1 MIDITLFS
9 EKLSNFQLELPNI
22 FERSKFSDNLYETQK
37 FSFTAPQQNAL
48 QFKNIS
54 QLLFSQISNII
65 HEQFIKSVVSKL
77 QNSDI
82 SYIDLTSHFN
92 TGISF
97 HGVLTEKSRIIVNK
111 ILFTLQENG
120 VKCVMTSPRMNVE
133 YFSDSAYFIYHTDDR
148 PSLSNSYFSQ
158 SGKLANIDVFVL
170 HTLKWQ
176 ESAIF
181 SLNQCRF
188 DLKDF
193 DIKFND
199 GQFFISYKSYFEIDN
214 PNYYQSIENR
224 DSEIYRN
231 YIASKRSI
239 KIDKL
244 LNQEDY
250 KYDASSSASCI
261 TAPKAI
267 DSSLSPGS

>member
-1 MIDITLFS
+1 MIDISLFS
-9 EKLSNFQLELPNI
+9 EKFLNFKLDLPEI
-22 FERSKFSDNLYETQK
+22 FEECEFTNELYQIK
-37 FSFTAPQQNAL
+37 NFSFTAPKQESL
-48 QFKNIS
+48 RFKNIS

-77 QNSDI
+77 QSCNI
-82 SYIDLTSHFN
+82 SYIDLTSHLN
-92 TGISF
+92 DRITT
-97 HGVLTEKSRIIVNK
+97 TEKNRIIVNR
-111 ILFTLQENG
+111 ILYTLQENS
-120 VKCVMTSPRMNVE
+120 VKCVMTSPRINVE

-176 ESAIF
+176 ESSIF

-214 PNYYQSIENR
+214 PNYYQSIENK

-231 YIASKRSI
+231 YIVSKRGT
-239 KIDKL
+239 KIDNL

-250 KYDASSSASCI
+250 KYDASSSASCM
-261 TAPKAI
+261 TAPNAI

>member
-9 EKLSNFQLELPNI
+9 EKFLNFQLELPNI
-22 FERSKFSDNLYETQK
+22 FERSKFSDNLYETQR
-37 FSFTAPQQNAL
+37 FSFTAPQQNTL
-48 QFKNIS
+48 QFKNLS
-54 QLLFSQISNII
+54 QVLFSQISNII

-97 HGVLTEKSRIIVNK
+97 TEKNRIIVNK
-111 ILFTLQENG
+111 ILYTLQENN
-120 VKCVMTSPRMNVE
+120 VKCVMTSPRINVE
-133 YFSDSAYFIYHTDDR
+133 YFSDSAYFTYHSNDR
-148 PSLSNSYFSQ
+148 TVSLSNSYFSQ
-158 SGKLANIDVFVL
+158 SGKLANIDVFVI

-176 ESAIF
+176 ESTIF

-193 DIKFND
+193 EIKFTD

-261 TAPKAI
+261 TALNAI
-267 DSSLSPGS
+267 DSSPSPGS

>member
-1 MIDITLFS
+1 MIDISLFS
-9 EKLSNFQLELPNI
+9 EKFLNFKLDLPEI
-22 FERSKFSDNLYETQK
+22 FEECEFTNELYQVK
-37 FSFTAPQQNAL
+37 NFSFTAPKQESL
-48 QFKNIS
+48 RFKNIS

-77 QNSDI
+77 QNCNI
-82 SYIDLTSHFN
+82 SYIDLTSHLN
-92 TGISF
+92 DRITT
-97 HGVLTEKSRIIVNK
+97 TEKNRIIVNK
-111 ILFTLQENG
+111 ILYTLQENS
-120 VKCVMTSPRMNVE
+120 VKCVMTSPRINVE
-133 YFSDSAYFIYHTDDR
+133 YFSDSPYFTYHSNDR
-148 PSLSNSYFSQ
+148 LVSLSNSYFSQ
-158 SGKLANIDVFVL
+158 SGKLANIDVFLL

-176 ESAIF
+176 ESCIF
-181 SLNQCRF
+181 SLNKCRF

-193 DIKFND
+193 QIQFKDE
-199 GQFFISYKSYFEIDN
+199 QFFISYKSYFDIDN
-214 PNYYQSIENR
+214 PYYYESIENK

-231 YIASKRSI
+231 YIASKRST

-261 TAPKAI
+261 TDPNAI

>member
-1 MIDITLFS
+1 MIDISLFS
-9 EKLSNFQLELPNI
+9 EKLSNFELELPVI
-22 FERSKFSDNLYETQK
+22 FERTNFSDRLYEVQK
-37 FSFTAPQQNAL
+37 CSFIAPKQETL
-48 QFKNIS
+48 PFKNIS
-54 QLLFSQISNII
+54 ELFFGMISNII

-97 HGVLTEKSRIIVNK
+97 TEKNRIIVNK
-111 ILFTLQENG
+111 ILYTLQENN
-120 VKCVMTSPRMNVE
+120 VKCVMTSPRINVE
-133 YFSDSAYFIYHTDDR
+133 YFSDSPYFTYHSNDR
-148 PSLSNSYFSQ
+148 AVSLSNSYFSQ
-158 SGKLANIDVFVL
+158 SGKLANIDVFVI

-193 DIKFND
+193 EIKFSD

-224 DSEIYRN
+224 DSDLYRSYVSSN
-231 YIASKRSI
+231 RNS

-244 LNQEDY
+244 LSQEDY

-261 TAPKAI
+261 TALNAI
-267 DSSLSPGS
+267 DSSPSPGS

>member
-1 MIDITLFS
+1 MIDISLFS
-9 EKLSNFQLELPNI
+9 EKFLNFKLDLPEI
-22 FERSKFSDNLYETQK
+22 FEECEFTNELYQIK
-37 FSFTAPQQNAL
+37 NFSFTAPKQESL
-48 QFKNIS
+48 RFKNIS

-77 QNSDI
+77 QNCNI
-82 SYIDLTSHFN
+82 SYIDLTSHLN
-92 TGISF
+92 DRITT
-97 HGVLTEKSRIIVNK
+97 TEKNRIIVNR
-111 ILFTLQENG
+111 ILYTLQENS
-120 VKCVMTSPRMNVE
+120 VKCVMTSPRINVE

-176 ESAIF
+176 ESSIF

-214 PNYYQSIENR
+214 PNYYQSIENK

-231 YIASKRSI
+231 YIVSKRGT
-239 KIDKL
+239 KIDNL

-250 KYDASSSASCI
+250 KYDASSSASCM
-261 TAPKAI
+261 TAPNAI